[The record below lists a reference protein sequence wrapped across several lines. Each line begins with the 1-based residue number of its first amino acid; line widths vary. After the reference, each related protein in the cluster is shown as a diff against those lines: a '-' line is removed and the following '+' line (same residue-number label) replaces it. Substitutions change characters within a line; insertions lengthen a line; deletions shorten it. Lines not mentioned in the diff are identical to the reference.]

1 MPTAREL
8 RTIAKEMNIRGYSK
22 MNKESL
28 TNAIESTVKTV
39 ETVEPKAEVLLDRD
53 SVTPTPEPEAKQA
66 RKSTSKWVK
75 FCKEHSQSEGISYK
89 AAMSCKDEYVLWK
102 DRISKREFETKDKE
116 ELQVIQE

>member
-28 TNAIESTVKTV
+28 TNAIESNVVPDEKPV
-39 ETVEPKAEVLLDRD
+39 ETDKLLDRD
-53 SVTPTPEPEAKQA
+53 ELPVEPKSA

-75 FCKEHSQSEGISYK
+75 FCKEHSKEKGISYK
-89 AAMSCKDEYVLWK
+89 AAMSCKEEYALWK
-102 DRISKREFETKDKE
+102 DKIEKREFDKKPKE
-116 ELQVIQE
+116 EERLETVQEE